1 MISKMTVI
9 KIVKFI
15 SVVTVCVGGIY
26 LLNPVV
32 FELSSGLIVTAR
44 HLLPLKGLTAITCMY
59 LVSFISIGIVAFVSG
74 FFHSVTFNMIRS
86 AIIIY
91 ITWDWFI
98 GMKHFLFIWELTGC
112 SSLLPLTIKTISN
125 ALLLVL
131 ALISLKTLHTGGRKL
146 WGKIHEI
153 RDNHLN

>member
-9 KIVKFI
+9 RIVKFI

-26 LLNPVV
+26 LLSVVV
-32 FELSSGLIVTAR
+32 FELSFGLIVTAQ

-59 LVSFISIGIVAFVSG
+59 LISFISIGIVAFVSG
-74 FFHSVTFNMIRS
+74 FFHSLTFNMIRS

-91 ITWDWFI
+91 IIWDWFI
-98 GMKHFLFIWELTGC
+98 STKHFLFVWKVTGC
-112 SSLLPLTIKTISN
+112 SSLLPLTIETISN

-131 ALISLKTLHTGGRKL
+131 ALISLKTLYTGGRKFR
-146 WGKIHEI
+146 GKITKKP
-153 RDNHLN
+153 NSN